1 MTGFLPSLIFVLI
14 AEMGDKTQLVALSFA
29 AKYKPLKVMTG
40 ITLATLVLFGVAALA
55 GKAISGIIPMNY
67 LGIAVGLLFIGFGV
81 WTLRR
86 DNDGADAKAEGK
98 FGAVLT
104 VAGAF
109 FLAELGDKTQLAA
122 LSLAAK
128 YGSFLGVWLGS
139 CLGMIIADGL
149 AVALGYYAG
158 KKLPANIIRYVSA
171 VIFILFG
178 IYTLVEAVV

>member
-1 MTGFLPSLIFVLI
+1 MTGFLPSLLFVLI
-14 AEMGDKTQLVALSFA
+14 AEMGDKTQLIALSFA

-40 ITLATLVLFGVAALA
+40 IVLATLAMFGAAALA
-55 GKAISGIIPMNY
+55 GKILSGIIPMSY
-67 LGIAVGLLFIGFGV
+67 LGIGVGALFIGFGI

-86 DNDGADAKAEGK
+86 DDDVEDDKAEGK

-104 VAGAF
+104 VAGVF

-158 KKLPANIIRYVSA
+158 KRLPAKIIKYISA
-171 VIFILFG
+171 AIFILFG
-178 IYTLVEAVV
+178 IYTLIEAVV

>member
-86 DNDGADAKAEGK
+86 DDDGEDAKTEGK
-98 FGAVLT
+98 FGVVLT

-109 FLAELGDKTQLAA
+109 FLAELGDKTQLAT

-128 YGSFLGVWLGS
+128 YESFFGVWLGS
-139 CLGMIIADGL
+139 CLGMVAADGL

-171 VIFILFG
+171 AIFILFG
-178 IYTLVEAVV
+178 IYTLVDAVI